1 METTADLEE
10 RGMENQTIENR
21 FNLIDEPWIPVA
33 DVGRVSLKEIFSNPQ
48 LRALGGNPVQ
58 KIAITKLLLA
68 IAQAAST
75 PADDDEWE
83 KMGWQG
89 MAEQSLSYL
98 EQWQDRFYLY
108 GEKPFLQMPGIAPA
122 EIKTLGVLSP
132 EVSTGNTTVLTQ
144 SQNERDHTD
153 AGKAITLV
161 MQMGFGLSGKKTD
174 NSVVLTLGYQ
184 GKQNANGKPASGRG
198 GVSVGHMGLL
208 HSFWSGD
215 SIVQSLWFNLFTQE
229 DIADL
234 PMYPSLGRAPWEQMP
249 GGEDDDI
256 ARALQESLIGRLVP
270 LGKFCLLADNGI
282 HYTDGIAH
290 AGYLEGKS
298 DPTASVDFAQKK
310 PKALWVN
317 PDKRPW
323 RELTSLLQFIEAGKS
338 SGFDTPQL
346 RITLK
351 RLRKACDH
359 FALWSGG
366 LRVSSNAG
374 EQYVSGTDDYVQS
387 ELWLDSDILGS
398 LFLEHLKHEMAQL
411 DGIQKL
417 LWGAVV
423 RYFRLLSDID
433 KSGSGKAQP
442 FVTKQA
448 DKATQ
453 LFWQLA
459 ERQSQNLIDACEATP
474 IAAEQRLKLRQIFT
488 NYALQT
494 FDQLCPNSSA
504 RQMDAW
510 AQTRPNFYKYLKAE

>member
-1 METTADLEE
+1 METTAELEE
-10 RGMENQTIENR
+10 RGMEKQTTKNR
-21 FNLIDEPWIPVA
+21 FNLIDEPWMPVA

-68 IAQAAST
+68 IAQAAAT
-75 PADDDEWE
+75 PADDGEWVQ
-83 KMGWQG
+83 MGWQG
-89 MAEQSLSYL
+89 MAEQCLNYL
-98 EQWQDRFYLY
+98 EQWRDRFYLY
-108 GEKPFLQMPGIAPA
+108 GDKPFLQMPGIVPA
-122 EIKTLGVLSP
+122 ELKTLGVLSP

-153 AGKAITLV
+153 ADKAITLV

-174 NSVVLTLGYQ
+174 NSVVLTPGYQ
-184 GKQNANGKPASGRG
+184 GKQNDKGKPASGRG

-215 SIVQSLWFNLFTQE
+215 SIVQSLWLNLFTFE

-234 PMYPSLGRAPWEQMP
+234 PMYPTLGIAPWEQMP
-249 GGEDDDI
+249 GGEDDDT
-256 ARALQESLIGRLVP
+256 ARALKESLIGRLVP

-290 AGYLEGKS
+290 AGYLEGKA

-323 RELTSLLQFIEAGKS
+323 RELTSLLQFIEVGKS

-346 RITLK
+346 RLTL
-351 RLRKACDH
+351 RRIRRSCDQ

-374 EQYVSGTDDYVQS
+374 EQYASGTDDYVQS
-387 ELWLDSDILGS
+387 EMWLYADTLGS
-398 LFLEHLKHEMAQL
+398 PFLEQVKLEMAQL
-411 DGIQKL
+411 EGIKSL
-417 LWGAVV
+417 LWSAVI
-423 RYFRLLSDID
+423 RYFRQLSDID
-433 KSGSGKAQP
+433 KSGSGKPQP
-442 FVTKQA
+442 FVANQG
-448 DKATQ
+448 DKASN
-453 LFWQLA
+453 LFWQRC
-459 ERQSQNLIDACEATP
+459 ERNAQNLIDACEATP
-474 IAAEQRLKLRQIFT
+474 EAAEQRLKLRRIFT
-488 NYALQT
+488 DYALQT
-494 FDQLCPNSSA
+494 FDQLCPNTSA

-510 AQTRPNFYKYLKAE
+510 AQTRPNFSKYLNAE